1 MWSPDP
7 RALPRVLRRVL
18 RRALPLAL
26 RLTVIGAAA
35 ATVAGCFQPM
45 YGDVSLT
52 ASPSVAANMSAVDV
66 NQIAAPNGTPLSRIA
81 VDVRDKLLFGLTGG
95 HAAAP
100 PVYRLNITIGGSSES
115 MIVDINSG
123 RPDTVDYALNAT
135 YTLLEVK
142 TGKPVLSSQA
152 FARVTYDIP
161 GQAQRF
167 ARDRG
172 LRDAEN
178 RASQQIADN
187 IRARLASFFVAGT

>member
-7 RALPRVLRRVL
+7 RARRLVLRL
-18 RRALPLAL
+18 AGAGAL
-26 RLTVIGAAA
+26 A

-45 YGDVSLT
+45 YGDTSLT
-52 ASPSVAANMSAVDV
+52 MSPGVAANMSSVDV
-66 NQIAAPNGTPLSRIA
+66 AQIAAPNGTPLSRIA
-81 VDVRDKLLFGLTGG
+81 VDVRDRLLFGLTGG

-100 PVYRLNITIGGSSES
+100 PVYRLNIQISGSSES

-123 RPDTVDYALNAT
+123 RPDTVDYSLNAN
-135 YTLLEVK
+135 YSLIEAK
-142 TGKPVLSSQA
+142 TGKPVFSSQT

-178 RASQQIADN
+178 RASQLISDN
-187 IRARLASFFVAGT
+187 IKARLASFFVAGT

>member
-7 RALPRVLRRVL
+7 RALRLVLR
-18 RRALPLAL
+18 LA
-26 RLTVIGAAA
+26 VAGSAA

-45 YGDVSLT
+45 YGDASLT
-52 ASPSVAANMSAVDV
+52 LTPSVAANMSAVDV
-66 NQIAAPNGTPLSRIA
+66 SQIAAPNGTPLSRIA
-81 VDVRDKLLFGLTGG
+81 VDVRDRLLFGLTGG

-100 PVYRLNITIGGSSES
+100 PAYRLNIQISGSSES

-123 RPDTVDYALNAT
+123 RPDTLDYSLNAT
-135 YTLLEVK
+135 YTLFETK
-142 TGKPVLSSQA
+142 TGKPVFTSQT

-178 RASQQIADN
+178 RASQLIADN
-187 IRARLASFFVAGT
+187 VKARLASFFVAGT